1 LASKPKKTPQPS
13 EDEQEDADDEDVGPP
28 PPPRAEK
35 KQRRLRPVARTS
47 SDDARKRT
55 TTANP
60 ATPDAKKQKTE
71 AETETVQA
79 SADDAPPSAS
89 KKQKLESLGAGR
101 PMPASR
107 RAALEQRM
115 TVQVCALNIFFVVRT
130 TFLLIN
136 TTHNIFK
143 YWMLIVLILTCCR

>member
-1 LASKPKKTPQPS
+1 LDTKPNKTPQPS
-13 EDEQEDADDEDVGPP
+13 EDKEEDADDEDVGPP
-28 PPPRAEK
+28 PPRPAEK
-35 KQRRLRPVARTS
+35 KQRRLRPVARNS
-47 SDDARKRT
+47 SDDTKKRT

-71 AETETVQA
+71 TAPSTILVQA
-79 SADDAPPSAS
+79 EADVADNVPPSAS

-115 TVQVCALNIFFVVRT
+115 TVQVCAYDPV
-130 TFLLIN
+130 LLLFSLLYLQLS
-136 TTHNIFK
+136 TYK
-143 YWMLIVLILTCCR
+143 YNSPYL